1 MLEHVACLLSS
12 PLVVPR
18 APLRAIL
25 TYNVRRDVDVVSAVL
40 RAPVMDRDPPA
51 GRFSVCP
58 REAHRVHEVRGDP
71 SPDLI
76 TQGSFFW

>member
-25 TYNVRRDVDVVSAVL
+25 AHDGGRDVDVVAAVF

-51 GRFSVCP
+51 WRFSV
-58 REAHRVHEVRGDP
+58 
-71 SPDLI
+71 
-76 TQGSFFW
+76 